1 MHYQQ
6 KNGFII
12 GPEEKGCAAGH
23 CVDYMSLDDGAE
35 CNGDTGAGFF
45 SCKVGSGCIPN
56 DESSTGYAC
65 AKIQTKLTD
74 EVECTEG
81 GDECNID
88 SMCECNSLTGK
99 MQCIPFPDSDPDAL
113 EIYKKALATED
124 EYEEEYY
131 FQQLMLKYYPFDADI
146 RCYSYEDP
154 STSSSSSSSQ
164 TKPVVVEDSS
174 SSSSQTKP
182 IVVEDS
188 SSSSSTS
195 KTKPIVS
202 EESSSPSSS
211 STSKNGNG
219 ASTMKPIAFLFSM
232 LLALF

>member
-1 MHYQQ
+1 MIHCYIHTHCIF
-6 KNGFII
+6 NGVFI
-12 GPEEKGCAAGH
+12 GPEEKGCAGGH

-35 CNGDTGAGFF
+35 CNGNTGAGFF
-45 SCKVGSGCIPN
+45 ACKVGSGCIPN

-81 GDECNID
+81 GDECSSD

-99 MQCIPFPDSDPDAL
+99 MQCIPYPDSDPDAL
-113 EIYKKALATED
+113 EFYKKALVAGDED
-124 EYEEEYY
+124 EEEYY
-131 FQQLMLKYYPFDADI
+131 FQELMLKYYPFDVDT
-146 RCYSYEDP
+146 RCYSYDAL
-154 STSSSSSSSQ
+154 STSSSSSSSSSQ

-174 SSSSQTKP
+174 SSST
-182 IVVEDS
+182 
-188 SSSSSTS
+188 TS
-195 KTKPIVS
+195 KAKPIVS